1 MYSKPEKIQIFAIIP
16 CWFWVFVLVPMFMP
30 FIGLGLWTQWEVSVW
45 LEIAYH
51 VVNGVAMFLLML
63 SYFKEE
69 WFMFTT
75 DLRYYL
81 KHIALTVGMIL
92 VTELL
97 FLSTMFFRNLNIID
111 MLECLPVVEMF
122 NSHTPLFVIQLQP
135 IVGTIV
141 LSVFPPISICVLFYC
156 LGFAPICE
164 KKPWLAYLCIALITL
179 IPPIID
185 ILWRGQ
191 AAMTLSGYLVRLP
204 VHLFACWSYQK
215 TDNVLTPMLSLAI
228 TNLILSI
235 ILQIFVL

>member
-1 MYSKPEKIQIFAIIP
+1 
-16 CWFWVFVLVPMFMP
+16 
-30 FIGLGLWTQWEVSVW
+30 
-45 LEIAYH
+45 
-51 VVNGVAMFLLML
+51 MFLLML

-75 DLRYYL
+75 DLRYYI

-97 FLSTMFFRNLNIID
+97 FLSSMFFRNLNIID
-111 MLECLPVVEMF
+111 MLEWLPVVEMF

-179 IPPIID
+179 IPPVID